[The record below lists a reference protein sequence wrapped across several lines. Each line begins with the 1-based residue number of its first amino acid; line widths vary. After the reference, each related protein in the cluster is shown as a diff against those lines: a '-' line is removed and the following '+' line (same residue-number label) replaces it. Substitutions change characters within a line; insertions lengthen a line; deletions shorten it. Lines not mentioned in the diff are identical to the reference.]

1 MTRKTWFSWVAA
13 GMLGLAAGVSGAAPS
28 VTVASSAPAADTVQG
43 KVTGITRTLPGTDLA
58 ADAFLGIPY
67 AEPPVGDLRWKP
79 AAPAKNWTGVRN
91 AEWHAAPCLQPEGGS
106 EDCLYADIYRPAG
119 TKSDAKLPV
128 AVYLHGG
135 ANITG
140 SASAQ
145 DPSRLAAESG
155 VIVVAVQYR
164 LGALGFLSLP
174 EFGEASGNFAITDIE
189 EALRWVK
196 KTIAGYGGD
205 PDRVTLMGESSGG
218 TDVCRMLV
226 DPKAKGLFHQAV
238 IQSDLRL

>member
-28 VTVASSAPAADTVQG
+28 VTVASSAPVADTVQG

-106 EDCLYADIYRPAG
+106 EA
-119 TKSDAKLPV
+119 LP
-128 AVYLHGG
+128 
-135 ANITG
+135 
-140 SASAQ
+140 
-145 DPSRLAAESG
+145 
-155 VIVVAVQYR
+155 
-164 LGALGFLSLP
+164 SLCSIGRYQP
-174 EFGEASGNFAITDIE
+174 
-189 EALRWVK
+189 LR
-196 KTIAGYGGD
+196 
-205 PDRVTLMGESSGG
+205 
-218 TDVCRMLV
+218 
-226 DPKAKGLFHQAV
+226 
-238 IQSDLRL
+238 

>member
-28 VTVASSAPAADTVQG
+28 VTVASSAPVADTVQG

-155 VIVVAVQYR
+155 VIVVAVQ
-164 LGALGFLSLP
+164 
-174 EFGEASGNFAITDIE
+174 
-189 EALRWVK
+189 
-196 KTIAGYGGD
+196 
-205 PDRVTLMGESSGG
+205 
-218 TDVCRMLV
+218 
-226 DPKAKGLFHQAV
+226 
-238 IQSDLRL
+238 

>member
-28 VTVASSAPAADTVQG
+28 VTVASSAPVADTVQG
-43 KVTGITRTLPGTDLA
+43 KVTGITR
-58 ADAFLGIPY
+58 
-67 AEPPVGDLRWKP
+67 
-79 AAPAKNWTGVRN
+79 
-91 AEWHAAPCLQPEGGS
+91 CLQPEGGS

-238 IQSDLRL
+238 IQSDTCAFDSERPAKAKRRSEFFIKRAAATLRAESETA

>member
-28 VTVASSAPAADTVQG
+28 VTVASSAPVADTVQG

-196 KTIAGYGGD
+196 KTIAGYEY
-205 PDRVTLMGESSGG
+205 VKLT
-218 TDVCRMLV
+218 
-226 DPKAKGLFHQAV
+226 
-238 IQSDLRL
+238 